1 MVNRRM
7 GDEPSTGGLRRKL
20 CWASERTE
28 GRGRDETLHFT
39 ADGRVVVGLATVIG
53 W

>member
-20 CWASERTE
+20 CWAMLWE
-28 GRGRDETLHFT
+28 GKR
-39 ADGRVVVGLATVIG
+39 
-53 W
+53 

>member
-20 CWASERTE
+20 CWASEQKGGEEMKR
-28 GRGRDETLHFT
+28 FT
-39 ADGRVVVGLATVIG
+39 SRRKAG
-53 W
+53 WW

>member
-7 GDEPSTGGLRRKL
+7 GDEQSKGGLRRKL
-20 CWASERTE
+20 CWASERKE
-28 GRGRDETLHFT
+28 GRGRDETINFT
-39 ADGRVVVGLATVIG
+39 EDGRVVVGLETVIG